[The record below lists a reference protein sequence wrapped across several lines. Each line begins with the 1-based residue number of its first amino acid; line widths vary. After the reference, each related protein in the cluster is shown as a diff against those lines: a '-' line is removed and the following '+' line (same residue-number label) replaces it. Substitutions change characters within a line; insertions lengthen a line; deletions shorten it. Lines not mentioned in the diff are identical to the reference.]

1 MKNNFRK
8 SIGDVIFILVFIPLA
23 IASIR
28 IVYQKFFEPEKIP
41 DIFGY
46 KMFVV
51 FDDSMDE
58 SLEYGDLV
66 ITFNEIKDSLK
77 VNSVIAY
84 RNDSDRVTIS
94 SKNVNFD
101 KVEGVVVF
109 KIPKLGSILYVICQ
123 PFMIII
129 ISCFILLIGEVCIYF
144 AKKID
149 VKDANMIEK
158 E

>member
-77 VNSVIAY
+77 
-84 RNDSDRVTIS
+84 
-94 SKNVNFD
+94 
-101 KVEGVVVF
+101 
-109 KIPKLGSILYVICQ
+109 
-123 PFMIII
+123 
-129 ISCFILLIGEVCIYF
+129 
-144 AKKID
+144 
-149 VKDANMIEK
+149 
-158 E
+158 